1 MRGELGLLC
10 ELEGGG
16 GAVSLQS
23 SSGGLPAPATTTTL
37 PVRSMKPPAAEE
49 MALSER
55 AQKEVPFRDEFVVEV
70 LHGGIA
76 RRILYLQHDTTHT
89 TLWMFLLTGTHARQA
104 VCEDEQASLAE
115 TESVRGKLV
124 FNYINSLIKYSI
136 NTFINILYYVV

>member
-1 MRGELGLLC
+1 M
-10 ELEGGG
+10 
-16 GAVSLQS
+16 SLQS

-49 MALSER
+49 NALSER

-104 VCEDEQASLAE
+104 VCEDEQASLAVQRRE
-115 TESVRGKLV
+115 DVQGKLV
-124 FNYINSLIKYSI
+124 FYYTNSLIKYSI

>member
-1 MRGELGLLC
+1 MCEENWDTIRVARGHGLLC
-10 ELEGGG
+10 ELEGGV

-49 MALSER
+49 SALSER

-70 LHGGIA
+70 LHGGNA

-104 VCEDEQASLAE
+104 VCEDEQASFSSEE
-115 TESVRGKLV
+115 TRRCSGEIGFLLYKL
-124 FNYINSLIKYSI
+124 IN
-136 NTFINILYYVV
+136 